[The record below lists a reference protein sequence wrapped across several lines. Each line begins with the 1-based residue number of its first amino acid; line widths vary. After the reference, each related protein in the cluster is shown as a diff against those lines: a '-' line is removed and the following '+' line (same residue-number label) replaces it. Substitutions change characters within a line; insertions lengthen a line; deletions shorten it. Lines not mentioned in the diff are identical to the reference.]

1 MSTNDIPEAG
11 VAADETGGTA
21 ARDGDA
27 SAAPPISCSSEPQGL
42 RLSPRWIRVAVGLL
56 LLFVLVWLIYP
67 SLRRTFLAPGAV
79 PADQTAVLQQTPQ
92 DEADQY
98 QVALERYQAEQFAEA
113 WAALRRAPSYVAA
126 LQSDPQIEAAEQAV
140 QAAPT
145 SAEAHFKLGSAWVR
159 ANLLTLAEAAFR
171 KATALDA
178 RYVDAYVNLGVTLY
192 QMGRLDEAL
201 KEYDAALAIAPD
213 DAALHHNKGAVYVQQ
228 ALQSQPPDKELLD
241 KGLRAFQRALEIDS
255 QLPQAYFS
263 MGVVYD
269 LQGKR
274 QEALEMF
281 RRFQELDDGSD
292 PQATA
297 MARQYI
303 EKLEQAP

>member
-1 MSTNDIPEAG
+1 MSTGDISEEG
-11 VAADETGGTA
+11 IIADKA
-21 ARDGDA
+21 NAPVARDVGQ
-27 SAAPPISCSSEPQGL
+27 SAVPGVSCSSEPQGL
-42 RLSPRWIRVAVGLL
+42 RVSPRWIRIAASLL
-56 LLFVLVWLIYP
+56 LLFVLVWLAYP
-67 SLRRTFLAPGAV
+67 SVMRTLFTPETV
-79 PADQTAVLQQTPQ
+79 PSDQTAVPQVTLQ
-92 DEADQY
+92 DEAAQY
-98 QVALERYQAEQFAEA
+98 QVALEHYQAGQFAEA
-113 WAALRRAPSYVAA
+113 WTALRRVPSYVAA
-126 LQSDPQIEAAEQAV
+126 LEANPEIEAAEQAV
-140 QAAPT
+140 QSAPT
-145 SAEAHFKLGSAWVR
+145 SAQAHFKLGAAWVR

-171 KATALDA
+171 KAIALDA
-178 RYVDAYVNLGVTLY
+178 QHVDAYVNLGVTLY

-201 KEYDAALAIAPD
+201 QEYDAALAIAPN

-241 KGLRAFQRALEIDS
+241 KGLRAFQRALELDA

-263 MGVVYD
+263 LGVVYD

-274 QEALEMF
+274 QEALAMF

-297 MARQYI
+297 LARQYI

>member
-1 MSTNDIPEAG
+1 MSTHDVPEEG
-11 VAADETGGTA
+11 VVEGETSETV
-21 ARDGDA
+21 ARDGDK
-27 SAAPPISCSSEPQGL
+27 SAIPEISCPAEPQGL
-42 RLSPRWIRVAVGLL
+42 RISPRWIRIAVSLL
-56 LLFVLVWLIYP
+56 LLFVLVWMTYP
-67 SLRRTFLAPGAV
+67 SLMRTVFTPGVV
-79 PADQTAVLQQTPQ
+79 PSDQAAIPQVTPQ
-92 DEADQY
+92 DEAAQY
-98 QVALERYQAEQFAEA
+98 QVALERYQVGQFAEA
-113 WAALRRAPSYVAA
+113 WAALRQAPSYAAA
-126 LQSDPQIEAAEQAV
+126 LESDPGIEAAEQAV

-145 SAEAHFKLGSAWVR
+145 SAQAHFKLGAAWVR

-171 KATALDA
+171 KAIALDA
-178 RYVDAYVNLGVTLY
+178 QYVDAYVNLGVTLY

-201 KEYDAALAIAPD
+201 QEYDAALAIAPD

-228 ALQSQPPDKELLD
+228 ALQSQPPDRGLLD
-241 KGLRAFQRALEIDS
+241 KGLSAFQHALEIDP

-269 LQGKR
+269 IQGKR
-274 QEALEMF
+274 QEALKMF
-281 RRFQELDDGSD
+281 KRFQELDDGSD